1 MKTWNQNELYNL
13 DYIEEQAKAIKAQH
27 NMNNSATEKKRTEME
42 VLEEQL
48 MTLQQMQTVLEA
60 IEQSLAKKG
69 WRKFL

>member
-27 NMNNSATEKKRTEME
+27 NMNNSAPEKKRTEME